1 MCYPTYRPGQE
12 IIVLRGHED
21 CVASAAFSPDGARI
35 VTASDD
41 RTARI
46 WDTVTAHEIA
56 LLRGHKDRMTR
67 AAFSADGARIVTAS
81 DDHTARIWDT
91 VTAHEIALLRGHK
104 DWVTS
109 AVFSPD
115 GARILT
121 ASDDRTAR
129 IWSTKIGDESSD
141 VFRPTGLASVAE
153 AADFT
158 HEEDLSRTV
167 RQFLARNNFRF
178 VSRLKYSELWHGP
191 GNREVVVPSEIR
203 GTASANSIL
212 RAAGIPL
219 RLPGTARR
227 RR

>member
-1 MCYPTYRPGQE
+1 MPDWVRPG
-12 IIVLRGHED
+12 
-21 CVASAAFSPDGARI
+21 
-35 VTASDD
+35 
-41 RTARI
+41 
-46 WDTVTAHEIA
+46 
-56 LLRGHKDRMTR
+56 KDRMTR

-104 DWVTS
+104 DWVPS

-203 GTASANSIL
+203 GTGSANSIL